1 MPRGFKVLP
10 AVWSMKRKRRMLT
23 REVYKWKSR
32 LNVGGHKQEIGINY
46 WETYT
51 PVVAWA
57 SIRLLLII
65 SMLAKWHTVQ
75 VDFVMA
81 YPQADIETDMYMDMP
96 KGFAVD
102 GNNASHVLRLKK
114 NLYGQKQAGRVW
126 YKHLSSGL
134 IKLNYQQS
142 KVDECVFYKGPN
154 VFLFYVDD
162 GIFLGPD
169 RKAIDILIAEL

>member
-1 MPRGFKVLP
+1 MNNDPIAFSASNDPDVLRLNDAMKAPDANKFIMAMKEEFNSHVDNDHWDIIQREEVPRGFKVLP

-46 WETYT
+46 WETYA

-57 SIRLLLII
+57 SIHLLLIN

-81 YPQADIETDMYMDMP
+81 YPQADIETDMYMEMP
-96 KGFAVD
+96 KGFAVE
-102 GNNASHVLRLKK
+102 GYRVSHVL
-114 NLYGQKQAGRVW
+114 
-126 YKHLSSGL
+126 
-134 IKLNYQQS
+134 
-142 KVDECVFYKGPN
+142 
-154 VFLFYVDD
+154 
-162 GIFLGPD
+162 
-169 RKAIDILIAEL
+169 